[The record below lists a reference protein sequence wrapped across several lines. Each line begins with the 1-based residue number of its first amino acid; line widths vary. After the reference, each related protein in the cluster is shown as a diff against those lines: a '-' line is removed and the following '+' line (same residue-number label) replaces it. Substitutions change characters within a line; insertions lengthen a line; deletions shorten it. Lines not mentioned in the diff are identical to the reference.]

1 MTEDQG
7 DRSSRAATARAE
19 ELVDRLGE
27 SVGHLASL
35 AGWRLLKVA
44 ALAREEAEDVWAEA
58 QSLRHTQGAPRQA
71 QDAEPAGVAETVAAT
86 DMARRTAEK
95 LNVGLRGVIQSVE
108 RGMQSTRR
116 QEQGAEPAGVA
127 QTIQATDVARR
138 VAEELNVDLREVRGT
153 GVNGRITAGDVKR
166 KKKEDTGSGPG

>member
-7 DRSSRAATARAE
+7 DRSNQAASARAE

-58 QSLRHTQGAPRQA
+58 QSLRHRQGAPRQE
-71 QDAEPAGVAETVAAT
+71 QDAEPAGVAETVEAT
-86 DMARRTAEK
+86 DAARRTAEK
-95 LNVGLRGVIQSVE
+95 LNVGLREVIQSVG
-108 RGMQSTRR
+108 RSMQSTRR
-116 QEQGAEPAGVA
+116 QEQGAEPAGAAETVE
-127 QTIQATDVARR
+127 ATDVARR
-138 VAEELNVDLREVRGT
+138 TAEELNVDLREVIGT
-153 GVNGRITAGDVKR
+153 GVNGRITAGDVRR
-166 KKKEDTGSGPG
+166 KKKENTGSGSG

>member
-7 DRSSRAATARAE
+7 DRSSQAATARAE

-58 QSLRHTQGAPRQA
+58 QSLRHRQGAPRQE
-71 QDAEPAGVAETVAAT
+71 QDAEPASVA
-86 DMARRTAEK
+86 
-95 LNVGLRGVIQSVE
+95 G
-108 RGMQSTRR
+108 
-116 QEQGAEPAGVA
+116 
-127 QTIQATDVARR
+127 TIQATDVARR
-138 VAEELNVDLREVRGT
+138 VAEDLNVDLREVIGT
-153 GVNGRITAGDVKR
+153 GVNGRITAGDVRR
-166 KKKEDTGSGPG
+166 KKKESIGSGPG

>member
-35 AGWRLLKVA
+35 AGWRILKVA

-58 QSLRHTQGAPRQA
+58 QSLRHTQGARRQE
-71 QDAEPAGVAETVAAT
+71 QDAEPAAAAETV
-86 DMARRTAEK
+86 E
-95 LNVGLRGVIQSVE
+95 
-108 RGMQSTRR
+108 
-116 QEQGAEPAGVA
+116 
-127 QTIQATDVARR
+127 ATDVARR
-138 VAEELNVDLREVRGT
+138 VAEDLNVDLREVRGT
-153 GVNGRITAGDVKR
+153 GVNGWITAGDVKR
-166 KKKEDTGSGPG
+166 KKKENTGSGSG